1 MGFIAETR
9 WLAPQKQSI
18 LSWVRK
24 HRVGGALAQQSRDM
38 RGGSAPTGCGSN
50 LRAQIRAMLV
60 VRTRLRFMRTGI
72 ADLGLLRGMI
82 HQQGRLRSMHILTD

>member
-1 MGFIAETR
+1 MAFIAETR
-9 WLAPQKQSI
+9 WWAPQKQSI

-38 RGGSAPTGCGSN
+38 KGGNAPTGCGSN
-50 LRAQIRAMLV
+50 LRKRTRAMLV

-72 ADLGLLRGMI
+72 ADLGLLRGMTLL
-82 HQQGRLRSMHILTD
+82 REPLRSMPL

>member
-9 WLAPQKQSI
+9 WWAPQKQSI

-24 HRVGGALAQQSRDM
+24 RRVGGALAQQLRGM
-38 RGGSAPTGCGSN
+38 REANAPTDCGSN
-50 LRAQIRAMLV
+50 LRERTRAMLV

-72 ADLGLLRGMI
+72 ADLGLLPEMTLLRE
-82 HQQGRLRSMHILTD
+82 HLRSMRL